1 MTDSGNAGKEMDLD
15 LALTHVSG
23 DREFLAE
30 LAAMF
35 LEDYAEKRD
44 ELRRAV
50 EQGQYA
56 EFERA
61 AHTLKG
67 RLAFFGFRRARD
79 RALEL
84 EAMGRERN
92 AANAPRVLSE
102 IESLM
107 DGVLLELESLVRE
120 CGR

>member
-1 MTDSGNAGKEMDLD
+1 MADSGKAENKMDLD
-15 LALTHVSG
+15 LALTHVGG

-35 LEDYAEKRD
+35 LEDYAERRD

-50 EQGQYA
+50 ERNQHA

-84 EAMGRERN
+84 EMMGRERD
-92 AANAPRVLSE
+92 AANAPQALSE